1 MADGAVY
8 YSLFNTL
15 AYLAAGVIYYFE
27 SRRKKYPTD
36 TLAFIALGALTGALI
51 GSKLGS
57 ALFVYREFF
66 RQHPSYFL
74 MPQVGGKTI
83 VGGLIGGYIG
93 VVLTKRIFK
102 FTRST
107 GDLFAPGLALGIGI
121 GRLGCFLNGCCYGTP
136 SALPWAVTFKDVPRH
151 PTQIYESIF
160 GFALFAVLWRLRRHL
175 TREGDL
181 FRIFLLAYTFFRFW
195 IEFIRGD
202 AVDTSSG
209 LSLAQ
214 WICLAAFVLVA
225 VKVFKGRSV
234 KEAANA

>member
-1 MADGAVY
+1 MTDGAVS

-15 AYLAAGVIYYFE
+15 AYLAAGLIYFFE
-27 SRRKKYPTD
+27 SRRKKYPAD

-66 RQHPSYFL
+66 LQHPTYLFL
-74 MPQVGGKTI
+74 PQVGGKTI

-93 VVLTKRIFK
+93 AVLTKRIFK

-121 GRLGCFLNGCCYGTP
+121 GRLGCFFNGCCYGTP
-136 SALPWAVTFKDVPRH
+136 TALPWAVTFKDVPRH

-160 GFALFAVLWRLRRHL
+160 GFALFVVLWRLRRQL
-175 TREGDL
+175 ATEGDL

-202 AVDTSSG
+202 VVAASAG

-214 WICLAAFVLVA
+214 WICLAAFVWVTGQL
-225 VKVFKGRSV
+225 FNRRIV
-234 KEAANA
+234 KEAGNA